1 MPNDGNFFHSIEIFL
16 TIFPTERHTFTEVM
30 SPKTIAKQYINLG
43 SPIGEH
49 KNKNLMSPG
58 SVGSHKRENSSQSPG
73 RSLQISLKTLNT
85 GGSISRA
92 VHAIATSRID
102 ITREKKASQQY
113 GIPKSETARKSE
125 DQRAKENKPLKSVKI
140 DIVEVNLAPKSSRK
154 KNNNK
159 AEECLEK
166 IDENFDKLRKLINDK
181 KTDISQNEILLK
193 ALENLNTYI
202 TGTQTLIQ
210 TSKLS

>member
-1 MPNDGNFFHSIEIFL
+1 
-16 TIFPTERHTFTEVM
+16 M

-43 SPIGEH
+43 SPSAEH
-49 KNKNLMSPG
+49 KNKNLMSP
-58 SVGSHKRENSSQSPG
+58 SSSHKRENSSQSPG
-73 RSLQISLKTLNT
+73 RSLQISLKTLNG

-102 ITREKKASQQY
+102 ITREKKALQQY
-113 GIPKSETARKSE
+113 CMPKSENARKSE
-125 DQRAKENKPLKSVKI
+125 DQRAKENKPLKAVKI

-154 KNNNK
+154 KK

-166 IDENFDKLRKLINDK
+166 IDENFEKLRKLINEK
-181 KTDISQNEILLK
+181 KVDISQNDILLK